1 MEMIDR
7 YLQAIRFWL
16 PRQQKDDIV
25 AELAADI
32 DAQREEREAALGHKL
47 DQAEMESFLK
57 QRGSPLLVANRY
69 LPQRS
74 LIGPLLFP
82 IYILVAKIVV
92 ACCLVPWLLIT
103 VLVALPNPVSAG
115 SSAGSSWL
123 AVLGAISGQLWSIA
137 FSSLVSVTIAFAVLE
152 QVQNRTH
159 FLERWNPRKLPR
171 VHNPAQISRA
181 NSSVELAVN
190 LIFLAWWAT
199 YMHTTQVWIG
209 PGLHLT
215 LNPQW
220 FWFFWCS
227 LALALVNLT
236 QAGVNLLRPWWT
248 MRGAMVRLGSS
259 VLGAVLF
266 CWLLKA
272 DVLGGISGRHLTAEQ
287 AAQLTQAAHHGLAE
301 VFPVAVLV
309 CMMVAAVDIYRM
321 VRLRNEPAPAAENP
335 R

>member
-1 MEMIDR
+1 MELIDR
-7 YLQAIRFWL
+7 YLHAIRFWL
-16 PRQQKDDIV
+16 PREQKDDII

-32 DAQREEREAALGHKL
+32 DAHVEEREAALGRRL

-74 LIGPLLFP
+74 LIGPVLFP
-82 IYILVAKIVV
+82 IYVFVAKIVM

-103 VLVALPNPVSAG
+103 VLVALPNPSSPGSPAG
-115 SSAGSSWL
+115 TSWL
-123 AVLGAISGQLWSIA
+123 AALGAISGHLLSIA
-137 FSSLVSVTIAFAVLE
+137 FTALVAVTIAFAVLE

-159 FLERWNPRKLPR
+159 FLEQWNPRRLPR

-190 LIFLAWWAT
+190 LIFLTWWAT
-199 YMHTTQVWIG
+199 YMHTTHVWIG
-209 PGLHLT
+209 PDLQLT
-215 LNPQW
+215 LNAQW
-220 FWFFWCS
+220 FWLFWGY
-227 LALALVNLT
+227 LALALVNGM

-248 MRGAMVRLGSS
+248 MRGAMVRLGTS

-266 CWLLKA
+266 CWMLKA
-272 DVLGGISGRHLTAEQ
+272 DVLAGISGRHLTAEQ
-287 AAQLTQAAHHGLAE
+287 AAQLTQAAHHGLAA

-309 CMMVAAVDIYRM
+309 GMLVAGVDIYRM
-321 VRLRNEPAPAAENP
+321 VRLRHEPRSLPPVSN
-335 R
+335 